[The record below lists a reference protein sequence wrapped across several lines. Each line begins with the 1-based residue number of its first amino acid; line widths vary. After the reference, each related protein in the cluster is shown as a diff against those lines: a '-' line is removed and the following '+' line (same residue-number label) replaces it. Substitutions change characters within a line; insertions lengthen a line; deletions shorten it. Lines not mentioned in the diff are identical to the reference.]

1 MKIRTDY
8 VTNSS
13 SSSFI
18 VGFKDENSIE
28 SQLRNETYAVKRFDT
43 IINDVKKNR
52 ISKAEAL
59 HIFMDEMYWY
69 AEWSLRN
76 EYERKDISCR
86 NFYDWLKDHRN
97 REEFYQKVNDRL
109 DTWLGEFKQKI
120 EGLDYLALVEYSDHG
135 DGDLEHDIMPRLK
148 CTLQRFSHH

>member
-18 VGFKDENSIE
+18 VGFKDEESIE
-28 SQLRNETYAVKRFDT
+28 SQLRSEIYAAERFDT
-43 IINDVKKNR
+43 IFRDVKNNR

-59 HIFMDEMYWY
+59 HQFRDEMYY
-69 AEWSLRN
+69 DAEWSLQN
-76 EYERKDISCR
+76 EYERKIGYQS
-86 NFYDWLKDHRN
+86 FYDWLKDHRN

-109 DTWLGEFKQKI
+109 DVWFEEFKQRI
-120 EGLDYLALVEYSDHG
+120 EGLDYLALVDYDDHSN
-135 DGDLEHDIMPRLK
+135 GDLEHEIMPRLG
-148 CTLQRFSHH
+148 CTIQRFSHH

>member
-18 VGFKDENSIE
+18 VGFKDEESIE
-28 SQLRNETYAVKRFDT
+28 SQLRSEIYAAERFDT
-43 IINDVKKNR
+43 IFRDVKNNR

-59 HIFMDEMYWY
+59 HQFRDEMYY
-69 AEWSLRN
+69 DAEWSLQN
-76 EYERKDISCR
+76 EYERKIGYQS
-86 NFYDWLKDHRN
+86 FYDWLKDHRN

-109 DTWLGEFKQKI
+109 DVWFEEFKQRI
-120 EGLDYLALVEYSDHG
+120 EGLDYLALVDYDDHSN
-135 DGDLEHDIMPRLK
+135 GDLEHEIMPRIG
-148 CTLQRFSHH
+148 CTIQRFSHH

>member
-18 VGFKDENSIE
+18 VGFKNEDSVE
-28 SQLRNETYAVKRFDT
+28 QALRNELYLGARFDT
-43 IINDVKKNR
+43 VLNDVKRNR

-59 HIFMDEMYWY
+59 HQFRDEMYY
-69 AEWSLRN
+69 DAEWSLEN
-76 EYERKDISCR
+76 EYERKIGYQS
-86 NFYDWLKDHRN
+86 FYDWLKDHRN

-109 DTWLGEFKQKI
+109 DVWFEEFKQKI
-120 EGLDYLALVEYSDHG
+120 ECLDYLALVDYDDHSN
-135 DGDLEHDIMPRLK
+135 GDLEHEIMPRLG
-148 CTLQRFSHH
+148 CTIQRFSHH

>member
-18 VGFKDENSIE
+18 VGFKDEENIE
-28 SQLRNETYAVKRFDT
+28 SQLRSEIYAAERFDT
-43 IINDVKKNR
+43 IFRDVKNNR

-59 HIFMDEMYWY
+59 HQFRDEMYY
-69 AEWSLRN
+69 DAEWSLQN
-76 EYERKDISCR
+76 EYERKIGYQS
-86 NFYDWLKDHRN
+86 FYDWLKDHRN

-109 DTWLGEFKQKI
+109 DVWFEEFKQRI
-120 EGLDYLALVEYSDHG
+120 EGLDYLALVDYDDHSN
-135 DGDLEHDIMPRLK
+135 GDLEHEIMPRLG
-148 CTLQRFSHH
+148 CTIQRFSHH

>member
-18 VGFKDENSIE
+18 VGFKDEESIE
-28 SQLRNETYAVKRFDT
+28 SQLRSEIYASERFDK
-43 IINDVKKNR
+43 ILRDVKNNR

-59 HIFMDEMYWY
+59 HQFREEMYY
-69 AEWSLRN
+69 DAKWSLQN
-76 EYERKDISCR
+76 EYQRKIGYQS
-86 NFYDWLKDHRN
+86 FYDWIKDHRN

-109 DTWLGEFKQKI
+109 DIRVEEFKQKI
-120 EGLDYLALVEYSDHG
+120 EGLGYLALVEYDDHCN
-135 DGDLEHDIMPRLK
+135 GDLEHEIMPRLD
-148 CTLQRFSHH
+148 CTIQRFSHH

>member
-18 VGFKDENSIE
+18 VGFKDEESIE
-28 SQLRNETYAVKRFDT
+28 SHLRSEIYAAERFDT
-43 IINDVKKNR
+43 IFRDVKNNR

-59 HIFMDEMYWY
+59 HQFRDEMYY
-69 AEWSLRN
+69 DAEWSLQN
-76 EYERKDISCR
+76 EYERKIGYQS
-86 NFYDWLKDHRN
+86 FYDWLKDHRN

-109 DTWLGEFKQKI
+109 DVWFEEFKQRI
-120 EGLDYLALVEYSDHG
+120 EGLDYLALVDYDDHSN
-135 DGDLEHDIMPRLK
+135 GDLEHEIMPRLG
-148 CTLQRFSHH
+148 CTIQRFSHH

>member
-18 VGFKDENSIE
+18 VGFKDEESIE
-28 SQLRNETYAVKRFDT
+28 SQLRSEIYAAERFDT
-43 IINDVKKNR
+43 IFRDVKNNR

-59 HIFMDEMYWY
+59 HQFRDEMYY
-69 AEWSLRN
+69 DAEWSLEN
-76 EYERKDISCR
+76 EYERKIGYQS
-86 NFYDWLKDHRN
+86 FYDWLKDHRN

-109 DTWLGEFKQKI
+109 DVWFEEFKQKI
-120 EGLDYLALVEYSDHG
+120 EGLDYLALVDYDDHSN
-135 DGDLEHDIMPRLK
+135 GDLEHEIMPRLG
-148 CTLQRFSHH
+148 CTIQRFSHH

>member
-18 VGFKDENSIE
+18 VGFKDEESIE
-28 SQLRNETYAVKRFDT
+28 SQLRSEIYAAERFDT
-43 IINDVKKNR
+43 IFRDVKNNR

-59 HIFMDEMYWY
+59 HQFRDEMYY
-69 AEWSLRN
+69 DAEWSLRN
-76 EYERKDISCR
+76 EYERKIGYQS
-86 NFYDWLKDHRN
+86 FYDWLKDHRN

-109 DTWLGEFKQKI
+109 DVWFEEFKQRI
-120 EGLDYLALVEYSDHG
+120 EGLDYLALVDYDDHSN
-135 DGDLEHDIMPRLK
+135 GDLEHEIMPRLG
-148 CTLQRFSHH
+148 CTIQRFSHH

>member
-28 SQLRNETYAVKRFDT
+28 EQLRNEIYAVGRFDT
-43 IINDVKKNR
+43 ILNDVKRNR

-59 HIFMDEMYWY
+59 HIFRDEMYFD
-69 AEWSLRN
+69 AEWTLQN
-76 EYERKDISCR
+76 EYERKVIGYQ

-109 DTWLGEFKQKI
+109 DVWFEEFKQKLD
-120 EGLDYLALVEYSDHG
+120 GLDYFALVEYEDHSN
-135 DGDLEHDIMPRLK
+135 GDLEHEIMPRLE
-148 CTLQRFSHH
+148 CTIQRFSHH